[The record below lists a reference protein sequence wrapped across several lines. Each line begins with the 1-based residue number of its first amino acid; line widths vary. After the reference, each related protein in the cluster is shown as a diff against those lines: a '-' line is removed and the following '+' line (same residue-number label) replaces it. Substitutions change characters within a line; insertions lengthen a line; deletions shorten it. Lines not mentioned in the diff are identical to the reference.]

1 MDELITEL
9 GTDINS
15 SWTFKDGDLVLIEN
29 DENIAQSL
37 ANRLNNPLESMDL
50 FYDEYGSYI
59 SSFLGWKQSEETL
72 SFMKM
77 EIEKAIS
84 QDPRFIETE
93 VNLQYTG
100 KGKVVGEINLH
111 YDDDSDLSL
120 SLVIDETGTV
130 NVSNTETEEEIVED
144 DTDGD

>member
-59 SSFLGWKQSEETL
+59 GSFLGWKQSEETL

-84 QDPRFIETE
+84 QDPRFIDSE

-100 KGKVVGEINLH
+100 KGKVVGEINLR
-111 YDDDSDLSL
+111 YDEDSDLSL